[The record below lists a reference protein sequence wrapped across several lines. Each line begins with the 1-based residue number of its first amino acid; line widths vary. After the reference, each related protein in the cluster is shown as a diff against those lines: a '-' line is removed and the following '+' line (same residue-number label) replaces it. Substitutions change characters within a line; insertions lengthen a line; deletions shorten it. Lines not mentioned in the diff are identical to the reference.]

1 MILSPIVE
9 SPSSSDIERHLNSN
23 VTIETSTTESS
34 NANINHVNIRFT
46 IALAVPVESQLS
58 TESPAPQSSTYN
70 SGRVSE
76 TSKIQSYYRIEYSLI
91 PGEPNIGFDIIVFR
105 TAAKI
110 YPDNQDSRIVLT
122 WEDENE
128 NVWIVWNQIH
138 KLDLSRERL
147 LALLSHKI
155 LVKIWDGKEYC
166 TVRTKLDK
174 PRVGRVLNS
183 LISNT
188 DEENSPKNIVQSI
201 AQNYADK
208 WVARPMLYKLRR
220 KLPIN
225 IPSPSPFLQKKID
238 QTENARISTPL
249 LSNVLQEK
257 PIESLSGENN
267 VLIDDP
273 ISNSTENQYSSL
285 FKLTPDENE
294 KKVEENVKRKKGTR
308 IHRQY
313 DEKKEKG
320 AAQINIPSN
329 LIFAG
334 FKIITCRL
342 SDDSVLPRSIYD
354 CFVNIK
360 IEDHQLMNEKLAN
373 EFNPLS
379 ITICHVE
386 NMPSTPISYSELQQ
400 RCEPVYC
407 CYQLFDQ
414 PIHQTSKK
422 LQARNIYW
430 NDLNLYLI
438 NLINENIMSSFRNS
452 PILNIEIHDR
462 DERENS
468 RRCIGSVFGTENTDE
483 VIGRVSGK
491 TNLLKSK
498 KNLEWH
504 PHGCVKLDLSELW
517 LGQTSLEFY
526 IPVVPCH
533 APEFNSGRITNTKR
547 TLSNENM
554 RIQQGDFLSSGT
566 QMKILVKLAKSLVPP
581 IKHQLVDNRQVPIT
595 NISPFTRIVFV
606 FSYDNTK
613 FLISLETCIRTI
625 NAKAL
630 GFDKHPAHIQVAALS
645 TYKLT
650 EAQQTNDNL
659 NIITGFHL
667 FDDEQHLFIL
677 EGRKEEVI
685 DVLYKQLPKP
695 QGKNV
700 EILYDSS
707 VHFNERLYIKL
718 GVDLTHIKLCRTL
731 RDIVSQP
738 LIFVRDF
745 LSKDTFEALD
755 KLHQLVHVHKLS
767 SSARYNL
774 FPTIEMITSLNKD
787 FGIPLSE
794 KEIILFSTDDRSPS
808 ASTTNEKRN
817 KNIINNHHSNNQL
830 KQEQIP
836 LPEEIKRPEINF
848 LEKNIERVR
857 LSSLRNRE
865 NNKYDDNLVFMTSGP
880 IYPYSTQKLNATENA
895 LEQMRTYLKQ
905 HHRSSSCSFNP
916 EYRSG
921 TFSPY
926 SNDETVLDYHRTLRS
941 PLDLHLTTK
950 DKHIDKISSDWITY
964 TGHRSNRQS
973 NIHPKMPDPARLEE
987 LAKPPEDWCQQ
998 SIYNRRSPSGER
1010 EPFKWNNRKDDFD
1023 RWTRS
1028 TPIDH
1033 NISAHWQSTDDK
1045 NKALSSST
1053 TPTIVVTN
1061 ERMQFLRR
1069 SPQTEM
1075 STNGRLS
1082 ATQLDRLTGIL
1093 KDKPV
1098 KKGLLL
1104 PKSYARKHGARSA
1117 PLTHRRS
1124 LTNTPDRRIRS
1135 TTTVAFRK
1143 YSK

>member
-1 MILSPIVE
+1 MSLPTIVE
-9 SPSSSDIERHLNSN
+9 SSSNIERHLSSN
-23 VTIETSTTESS
+23 VTIERPTSESS
-34 NANINHVNIRFT
+34 SSNINHVNIRFT

-58 TESPAPQSSTYN
+58 TESPAPQSNTYSN
-70 SGRVSE
+70 ERVSE
-76 TSKIQSYYRIEYSLI
+76 TSKIQGYYRIEYSLI
-91 PGEPNIGFDIIVFR
+91 PGEANVGFDIIVFR

-110 YPDNQDSRIVLT
+110 YPDNHDSQVVSI

-128 NVWIVWNQIH
+128 NVWIVWNHVH
-138 KLDLSRERL
+138 KLDLNRERL

-155 LVKIWDGKEYC
+155 FVKIWDGKEYC
-166 TVRTKLDK
+166 TIRTKLDK
-174 PRVGRVLNS
+174 PRIGRVFHTLT
-183 LISNT
+183 SNT

-208 WVARPMLYKLRR
+208 WIAKPLLYKLRR
-220 KLPIN
+220 KLPIS
-225 IPSPSPFLQKKID
+225 IPPPSPFLQKKID

-257 PIESLSGENN
+257 SIENLCGENN
-267 VLIDDP
+267 ALIGESTP
-273 ISNSTENQYSSL
+273 NPTENRYSSL
-285 FKLTPDENE
+285 LKKTPDENE
-294 KKVEENVKRKKGTR
+294 TKPEENIKRKKGTK

-334 FKIITCRL
+334 AKIITCRV
-342 SDDSVLPRSIYD
+342 DDDVLLPRSIHD
-354 CFVNIK
+354 CFASIK
-360 IEDHQLMNEKLAN
+360 IEDYQLMNETLAN

-386 NMPSTPISYSELQQ
+386 NMPSTPISYSELKQ

-407 CYQLFDQ
+407 SYQLFDQ
-414 PIHQTSKK
+414 SVHQTSKK
-422 LQARNIYW
+422 LQAHSIYW
-430 NDLNLYLI
+430 NELNLHLT
-438 NLINENIMSSFRNS
+438 NLINENIMSEFRNS

-468 RRCIGSVFGTENTDE
+468 RRCVGSVFGSENTDE
-483 VIGRVSGK
+483 IIGRVSGK
-491 TNLLKSK
+491 MNLLKSK
-498 KNLEWH
+498 KDFEWH

-533 APEFNSGRITNTKR
+533 AAEFNSGRITSAKR
-547 TLSNENM
+547 ALSNENM
-554 RIQQGDFLSSGT
+554 PIQQGDFLSSGT
-566 QMKILVKLAKSLVPP
+566 QMKILVKLAKPLVPSV
-581 IKHQLVDNRQVPIT
+581 KHQLLDNQQLPT
-595 NISPFTRIVFV
+595 TTGSPFTRIVFV

-613 FLISLETCIRTI
+613 FLTSLETCIRTI
-625 NAKAL
+625 NANAL

-650 EAQQTNDNL
+650 EIQQTSHTL

-677 EGRKEEVI
+677 EGRKEEAI

-707 VHFNERLYIKL
+707 VRFSERLYVKL
-718 GVDLTHIKLCRTL
+718 GVDLTHIKLGRTL
-731 RDIVSQP
+731 RDIISQP

-745 LSKDTFEALD
+745 LAKDTFEALD

-774 FPTIEMITSLNKD
+774 FPTIEMITSLSRD
-787 FGIPLSE
+787 FGTPLTE

-808 ASTTNEKRN
+808 ASTTNEKLN
-817 KNIINNHHSNNQL
+817 KNIVDNHYSNNQL
-830 KQEQIP
+830 KQEQIAS
-836 LPEEIKRPEINF
+836 PEEIKRPEINF
-848 LEKNIERVR
+848 LAKNIERIR

-865 NNKYDDNLVFMTSGP
+865 NHKDDDNLVFITSGP

-905 HHRSSSCSFNP
+905 HYRSSSCSFNP
-916 EYRSG
+916 EHRSG

-950 DKHIDKISSDWITY
+950 DKYIDKTSSDWITY
-964 TGHRSNRQS
+964 TGHRSSRQS
-973 NIHPKMPDPARLEE
+973 NIHPKIPDQARLEE
-987 LAKPPEDWCQQ
+987 LSKPSEEWYQR
-998 SIYNRRSPSGER
+998 SVYNRQSPSGTR
-1010 EPFKWNNRKDDFD
+1010 EPFKWSDRKDDFD

-1028 TPIDH
+1028 NSLGH
-1033 NISAHWQSTDDK
+1033 SISAHWQSIDDK
-1045 NKALSSST
+1045 NKASLSST
-1053 TPTIVVTN
+1053 IPTMILAN

-1069 SPQTEM
+1069 SPQTELTT
-1075 STNGRLS
+1075 SGRLS
-1082 ATQLDRLTGIL
+1082 ATQLDRLTGVL

-1117 PLTHRRS
+1117 PLIHKRS

-1143 YSK
+1143 HSK

>member
-1 MILSPIVE
+1 MSLSPIVE
-9 SPSSSDIERHLNSN
+9 SSSDIERHLSSN
-23 VTIETSTTESS
+23 VIIERPTTESTSS
-34 NANINHVNIRFT
+34 NMNHVNIRFT
-46 IALAVPVESQLS
+46 IAFAVPAESQLS
-58 TESPAPQSSTYN
+58 TESPAPQSNTYT

-76 TSKIQSYYRIEYSLI
+76 TSKIQGYYRIEYSLI
-91 PGEPNIGFDIIVFR
+91 PGEANVGFDVIVFR

-110 YPDNQDSRIVLT
+110 YPDNQDSRVVLT
-122 WEDENE
+122 WEDEDE
-128 NVWIVWNQIH
+128 NVWIVWNHVH
-138 KLDLSRERL
+138 KLDLNRERL
-147 LALLSHKI
+147 LALLSHQI

-174 PRVGRVLNS
+174 PRMGRAIHS

-188 DEENSPKNIVQSI
+188 DEESSPKNVVQSI

-208 WVARPMLYKLRR
+208 WVAKPLLYKLRR

-225 IPSPSPFLQKKID
+225 IPPPSPFLQKKID
-238 QTENARISTPL
+238 QIENTRISTPS

-257 PIESLSGENN
+257 FIENLSGENN
-267 VLIDDP
+267 ALTDETTP
-273 ISNSTENQYSSL
+273 NPTENRPSSL
-285 FKLTPDENE
+285 FKRTPDENE
-294 KKVEENVKRKKGTR
+294 TKTEENIKRKKGTR

-313 DEKKEKG
+313 DEKKDKG
-320 AAQINIPSN
+320 TAQITIPSN

-334 FKIITCRL
+334 FKIITSRL
-342 SDDSVLPRSIYD
+342 DDHAILPRSIHD
-354 CFVNIK
+354 CFVSIK
-360 IEDHQLMNEKLAN
+360 IEDHQLMNETLTN

-386 NMPSTPISYSELQQ
+386 NMPSTPVSYSELKQ

-407 CYQLFDQ
+407 SYQLFDQ

-430 NDLNLYLI
+430 NDLHLYLT
-438 NLINENIMSSFRNS
+438 NLINENIMSEFRNS

-462 DERENS
+462 DEREDS
-468 RRCIGSVFGTENTDE
+468 RRCIGSVFGSENNDE
-483 VIGRVSGK
+483 IIGRVSGK
-491 TNLLKSK
+491 TNLLKSRK
-498 KNLEWH
+498 DAEWH

-533 APEFNSGRITNTKR
+533 APESSSGHISNAKR
-547 TLSNENM
+547 TLSKENM
-554 RIQQGDFLSSGT
+554 HIQQGDFLSSGT
-566 QMKILVKLAKSLVPP
+566 QMKILVKLAKPLVPLV
-581 IKHQLVDNRQVPIT
+581 KHQQLPTTI
-595 NISPFTRIVFV
+595 ISPFTRIVFV

-613 FLISLETCIRTI
+613 FLTSLETCIRTI
-625 NAKAL
+625 NANAL

-650 EAQQTNDNL
+650 EAQQTSHSL

-677 EGRKEEVI
+677 EGRKEEAI
-685 DVLYKQLPKP
+685 DILYKQLPKP

-707 VHFNERLYIKL
+707 VRFNERLYIKL
-718 GVDLTHIKLCRTL
+718 GVDLIHIKLCRTL
-731 RDIVSQP
+731 HDIISQP

-745 LSKDTFEALD
+745 LTKDTFEALD
-755 KLHQLVHVHKLS
+755 KLHQLIHVHKLS
-767 SSARYNL
+767 STARYNL
-774 FPTIEMITSLNKD
+774 FPTIEMITSLSRD
-787 FGIPLSE
+787 FGVPLTD
-794 KEIILFSTDDRSPS
+794 KEIILFSSDDRTPS
-808 ASTTNEKRN
+808 ASTINEKRN

-836 LPEEIKRPEINF
+836 SLEEIKRPDINF
-848 LEKNIERVR
+848 LTRNIERVR
-857 LSSLRNRE
+857 LSSLRNKE
-865 NNKYDDNLVFMTSGP
+865 NHKYDDNLVFVTSGP

-905 HHRSSSCSFNP
+905 NYRSSSCSFNP

-950 DKHIDKISSDWITY
+950 DKHIDKIPLDWITY
-964 TGHRSNRQS
+964 TGHRSSRQS
-973 NIHPKMPDPARLEE
+973 NIHPKIPDPARLEE
-987 LAKPPEDWCQQ
+987 LSKPSEEWYQR
-998 SIYNRRSPSGER
+998 SIYNRQSSTNTR
-1010 EPFKWNNRKDDFD
+1010 EPFKWNDRKDDFD

-1028 TPIDH
+1028 TSLDH
-1033 NISAHWQSTDDK
+1033 HISAHWQSTDDK
-1045 NKALSSST
+1045 NKALLSST
-1053 TPTIVVTN
+1053 TPTIVVAN

-1069 SPQTEM
+1069 STQTEM
-1075 STNGRLS
+1075 TTSGKLS

-1104 PKSYARKHGARSA
+1104 PKSYARKNGARSA
-1117 PLTHRRS
+1117 PLIRKRS
-1124 LTNTPDRRIRS
+1124 STYTPDRRIRS